1 MSNPYQLIVFDWEGT
16 ISDTLGLILHT
27 VSKEARD
34 LGFGDVDPYEARQY
48 VDLGLA
54 QALRKLFPHLTLAQ
68 SELLM
73 HASQHAM
80 VTRPA
85 EVCLLPGAYEAIQS
99 MHNAGIHL
107 AIASNKGQNSLARAL
122 HTTGLDSFF
131 KVTRSASQAP
141 AKPCPQMLEEIIEVF
156 DQTPS
161 STLMIGDSTTDMEMA
176 GSIHVAALG
185 VDFYHQNKDALSAA
199 GALAVFD
206 DYQQVMQFLK
216 LPHQSEEV

>member
-27 VSKEARD
+27 VSREARN
-34 LGFGDVDPYEARQY
+34 LGFGEVDPYQARQY
-48 VDLGLA
+48 VDLGLK
-54 QALRKLFPHLTLAQ
+54 QALGKLFPHLTLHQA
-68 SELLM
+68 ETLM
-73 HASQHAM
+73 HAVQHAM

-85 EVCLLPGAYEAIQS
+85 EVCLLPGVYEAIHA
-99 MHNAGIHL
+99 MHHAGIHL
-107 AIASNKGQNSLARAL
+107 AIATNKGQNSLARAL
-122 HTTGLDSFF
+122 QTTGLDRFF

-141 AKPCPQMLEEIIEVF
+141 AKPCPQMLEEIIEIF

-161 STLMIGDSTTDMEMA
+161 TTLMIGDSTTDMEMA
-176 GSIHVAALG
+176 KSIQVAALG
-185 VDFYHQNKDALSAA
+185 VDFYHQNKDALSAS

-206 DYQQVMQFLK
+206 DYQRLMQFLN